1 MTPSNVK
8 KSHFFLGKYN
18 TNFALLSQVTCD
30 ITGPDGSPVESIVAP
45 IGEKENEGPFNVS

>member
-1 MTPSNVK
+1 MAPSNVRK
-8 KSHFFLGKYN
+8 INLLPGKYN